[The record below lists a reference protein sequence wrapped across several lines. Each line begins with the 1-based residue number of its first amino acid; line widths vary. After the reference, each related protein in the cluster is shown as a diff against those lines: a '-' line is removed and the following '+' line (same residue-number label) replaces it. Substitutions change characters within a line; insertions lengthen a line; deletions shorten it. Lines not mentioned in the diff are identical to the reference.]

1 MRETRQR
8 IGEILVAEGLL
19 TENVVSRALG
29 FQRMSGDNIKLGSI
43 LLNWDL
49 LGEEALLAA
58 LAKLHHSTAVPWA
71 TIAASNMEAVLL
83 LPAAFAHRAG
93 AIAYSAER
101 GTVRVAFVN
110 PSNIAVVDEAAAV
123 SGRRV
128 IAGVTTELR
137 MMQAHHRFYGRHL
150 PLEYRAIIQKLQRK
164 TTGTPKAPLPPSAL
178 DFRAGDLVQAERDPR
193 NWSPSPPSVSI
204 PVEPGRSE
212 RPSDATALPADEV
225 EIEVPEMPLIGGP
238 AISATPETLP
248 ASSGLSVEPRAIAD
262 LPTEETASPMPDAA
276 MSLEEPSVS
285 GEDSLADWVGEALMS
300 FHASPSGAAPDRP
313 DADGELSDER
323 SAAGPEILQSPPI
336 PLSVVEPPEPPAEDS
351 IAGMWQPAPPD
362 DDENVASGM
371 WTPNV
376 SEPGEEIFEARSRD
390 EIADTVLA
398 NALTDV
404 PRVVL
409 LGIGK
414 TFITGWRGRGPGL
427 TPDRVAG
434 IRVPITGHSVFATVR
449 DSGTPHF
456 GPVEPDEWTPALRAV
471 LGRIAPECAV
481 FPIRVGDDVAAFLY
495 ADRFGEPMQYEDFGK
510 IARAAAS
517 AAGVLARFL
526 LRHDAPVR

>member
-1 MRETRQR
+1 MTRQR

-19 TENVVSRALG
+19 TENVVTRALG

-49 LGEEALLAA
+49 LAEEALLAA
-58 LAKLHHSTAVPWA
+58 LAKLHHSTPVPWA
-71 TIAASNMEAVLL
+71 TIAASKMEAVLL
-83 LPAAFAHRAG
+83 LPAAFAHRVG

-110 PSNIAVVDEAAAV
+110 PSNLAVVDEAAAV

-137 MMQAHHRFYGRHL
+137 MMQAHHRFYGRHI
-150 PLEYRAIIQKLQRK
+150 PLEYRAMIQKLQRK
-164 TTGTPKAPLPPSAL
+164 TTGTPKVALPPSAL
-178 DFRAGDLVQAERDPR
+178 DFRAGDLVEAERDPR
-193 NWSPSPPSVSI
+193 TLAPSPPSVSI
-204 PVEPGRSE
+204 PVRPGSAE
-212 RPSDATALPADEV
+212 RPSDPTALPPEAV
-225 EIEVPEMPLIGGP
+225 EIEVPEMPVIGSP
-238 AISATPETLP
+238 SPSWTTEPLP
-248 ASSGLSVEPRAIAD
+248 PNLSSDLSVEPRAVAD
-262 LPTEETASPMPDAA
+262 PRTEETGSPLPDAA
-276 MSLEEPSVS
+276 MSLEDPSVP

-300 FHASPSGAAPDRP
+300 FHADSSGSPPAQVREP
-313 DADGELSDER
+313 SDVV
-323 SAAGPEILQSPPI
+323 SAAGPEILESPPL
-336 PLSVVEPPEPPAEDS
+336 PLPAVEPPEPPTAEDP
-351 IAGMWQPAPPD
+351 IAGMWRPAPPD

-376 SEPGEEIFEARSRD
+376 AEPGEEIFEARSRD

-427 TPDRVAG
+427 TPERVAG
-434 IRVPITGHSVFATVR
+434 IRVPIAGHSVFATVR
-449 DSGTPHF
+449 NSGTPHF

-471 LGRIAPECAV
+471 LGRIPPECAV
-481 FPIRVGDDVAAFLY
+481 FPIRVGDDIAAFLY

-510 IARAAAS
+510 IARASAS

-526 LRHDAPVR
+526 LRHDAPVG